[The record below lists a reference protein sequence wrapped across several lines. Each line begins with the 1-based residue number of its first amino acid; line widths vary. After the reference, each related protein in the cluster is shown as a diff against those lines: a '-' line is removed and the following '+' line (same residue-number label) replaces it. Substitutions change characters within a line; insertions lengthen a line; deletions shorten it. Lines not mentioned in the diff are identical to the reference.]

1 MAQGRKNLGKI
12 QLGRE
17 TTPGMPVAATTI
29 WRGAASSIE
38 DQRLVKLV
46 EEMVGYLNIK
56 DRSYIP
62 ELLAGIKLA
71 DTEATFEQFPHLL
84 VAGWG
89 VSPTGV
95 QDGSGSDYIYTATIP
110 TTSTPSMTG
119 RTLTVRG
126 GDDHEAEIVE
136 YVFCSEWSLK
146 GAIREAVKMS
156 GTLMGR
162 QVQPSSFTG
171 ALSLPAVEELLAQKA
186 KIYLDAIG
194 GAFGS
199 TQVASTVVG
208 FELTVK
214 TGVVVQFTL
223 DGTLYFTKLLQGDPE
238 ISGKLSFLHDSG
250 ADGAAGVKL
259 DWRNETPKLLQ
270 IKVEGSALQMA
281 GTTYSNKTLLVDL
294 PIYWTKVGALEYKDA
309 ATLVNAEFVSGY
321 NATADTAG
329 DIIVV
334 NELAILP

>member
-17 TTPGMPVAATTI
+17 VTPGTPVAGTTV

-38 DQRLVKLV
+38 DQRLVKVV

-56 DRSYIP
+56 DRTYIP
-62 ELLAGIKLA
+62 ELLAGISLA
-71 DTEATFEQFPHLL
+71 ETEATFEQFPHLL

-89 VSPTGV
+89 MSPSGV
-95 QDGSGSDYIYTATIP
+95 ADGVGSDYIYTATVP

-136 YVFCSEWSLK
+136 YVFCSEFTLK
-146 GAIREAVKMS
+146 GALRDAVKMG
-156 GTLMGR
+156 GTLVGR
-162 QVQPSSFTG
+162 QVQASTFTG
-171 ALSLPAVEELLAQKA
+171 ALSLPSVEEMLAQKA

-194 GAFGS
+194 GTFGS

-214 TGVVVQFTL
+214 TGIVVQFTM

-238 ISGKLSFLHDSG
+238 ISGKVSFLHDT
-250 ADGAAGVKL
+250 GAAGASGVKL
-259 DWRNETPKLLQ
+259 DWRNETAKKLQ
-270 IKVEGSALQMA
+270 IKIEGAALSIA
-281 GTTYSNKTLLVDL
+281 GTTYSVKTQIINL
-294 PIYWTKVGALEYKDA
+294 PIRWTKVGALEYGDA
-309 ATLVNAEFVSGY
+309 GTMVSGEFVSGY
-321 NATADTAG
+321 NATANTACEF
-329 DIIVV
+329 ITV
-334 NELAILP
+334 NELSVLP